1 MWVCLV
7 LLNSHLILQEDEEK
21 EMLERELTIGL
32 LKNRLGK

>member
-7 LLNSHLILQEDEEK
+7 LLNSYLILQEDEEK